1 MDFRAQVIA
10 SFDDSQIFKAFDSLE
25 QIRWDKA
32 ELKRLLISQ
41 DLSEVNV
48 ERRESMAR
56 YIALVH
62 ARLSDA
68 RRRRRARWKAWSM
81 KQ

>member
-1 MDFRAQVIA
+1 MDFRAHVIA
-10 SFDDSQIFKAFDSLE
+10 SFEDSQIFKAFDALE
-25 QIRWDKA
+25 PIRWDKA
-32 ELKRLLISQ
+32 ELKQLLISQ
-41 DLSEVNV
+41 DLSAVDV

-62 ARLSDA
+62 ARMSDA

-81 KQ
+81 QR